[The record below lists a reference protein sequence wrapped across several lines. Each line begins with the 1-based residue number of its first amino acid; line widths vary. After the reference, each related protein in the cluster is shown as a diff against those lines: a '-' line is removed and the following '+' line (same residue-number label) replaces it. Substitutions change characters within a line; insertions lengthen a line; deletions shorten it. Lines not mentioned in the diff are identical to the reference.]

1 MLLALSWEIIE
12 INSTGLGEYSEM
24 GLEHSNKFLRFFRQ
38 FLARKTSQ
46 ETNLQVYIVRLWLK
60 SDPGVRYSGPKKQ
73 CSKCRK
79 IMSIIQCHIY

>member
-1 MLLALSWEIIE
+1 
-12 INSTGLGEYSEM
+12 M

-46 ETNLQVYIVRLWLK
+46 ETNLQVYIVRLWIK

-73 CSKCRK
+73 CSKCKKKERYTVSYQLK
-79 IMSIIQCHIY
+79 KSSSLRYNLIINIYDFL